1 MVKIHIPCYYRGM
14 KRNSLRKHTLLARD
28 QLTPLQR
35 QEKSRA
41 VHNLL
46 NSQSWISDVNHL
58 FVYVHFRS
66 EVETMALIRQ
76 LIVDG
81 KTVSVP
87 VTLAAESRLLAVR
100 LTDPDSQLTVGY
112 YGILEPTPDRIA
124 AAAINPATLD
134 AVLVPGS
141 VFDQLGGRLG
151 YGGGFYDRFL
161 IHDAPQALRIGLA
174 FARQI
179 VDRVPMEP
187 HDQYMDKI
195 ITEQQIIDCQRNLNA
210 QDSNL

>member
-1 MVKIHIPCYYRGM
+1 ME
-14 KRNSLRKHTLLARD
+14 RNSLRKNTLLARD

-35 QEKSRA
+35 QEMSRA
-41 VHNLL
+41 VRKLL
-46 NSQSWISDVNHL
+46 NSRSGIPDAQQLCI
-58 FVYVHFRS
+58 YVHFRS

-76 LIVDG
+76 LIADG

-87 VTLAAESRLLAVR
+87 VTLAEESRIIAVR

-112 YGILEPTPDRIA
+112 YGILEPTPTRIA
-124 AAAINPATLD
+124 AAAVDPATLD
-134 AVLVPGS
+134 TVLVPGS

-161 IHDAPQALRIGLA
+161 THDAPQALRIGLA

-179 VDRVPMEP
+179 VPRVPMEP

-195 ITEQQIIDCQRNLNA
+195 ISEQQIIDCQRNRNA
-210 QDSNL
+210 QDSSL